1 MRKIQ
6 ERAKIS
12 QRAKTKQMAT
22 CLSWIKPSE
31 QPLHFIWRRK
41 RTLHSL
47 IFSRATL
54 AWSHDSSPSP
64 HSNGELA
71 CRLSWLN
78 NETQVIFD
86 SIFCC
91 GIKKK
96 KKKNVICVLLIPFY
110 LNILKTSLDVWKIKS
125 SCIKKAWIAK
135 FNDLFHSCPLKSRK
149 LNPAKYCLAKIAEI
163 NEVGLITRAM
173 IGRMIQQLIQST
185 TS

>member
-22 CLSWIKPSE
+22 CLSWTKPSE
-31 QPLHFIWRRK
+31 QPLHFIWRGK
-41 RTLHSL
+41 RTLYPL
-47 IFSRATL
+47 LFSRATL
-54 AWSHDSSPSP
+54 AWSHDPSP
-64 HSNGELA
+64 LTQMGSLLAGCLGWIMKLKFYLTLSSVVEL
-71 CRLSWLN
+71 R
-78 NETQVIFD
+78 
-86 SIFCC
+86 
-91 GIKKK
+91 KKT
-96 KKKNVICVLLIPFY
+96 VICVLLISFY

-163 NEVGLITRAM
+163 N
-173 IGRMIQQLIQST
+173 
-185 TS
+185 